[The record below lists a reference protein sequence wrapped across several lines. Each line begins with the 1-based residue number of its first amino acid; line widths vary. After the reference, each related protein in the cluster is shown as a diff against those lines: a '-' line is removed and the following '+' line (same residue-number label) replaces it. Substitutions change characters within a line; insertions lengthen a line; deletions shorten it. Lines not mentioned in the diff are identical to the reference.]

1 MAAVK
6 LAIAAV
12 AMVLQGVVEAVVEVE
27 MVAGEAGI
35 AVVAMVEAAMAVA
48 MEALEAEVVVE
59 AKVVAVMAEVEAVMA
74 CMMRMLSRSRRSDDR
89 ASTQCHSM
97 YVYRP
102 KAHLHR
108 IGAHLSGCIPTR
120 RKQNSPRLHQRRFHE
135 YRQRIRIPGTCCL
148 VQHLRSS
155 ARRRSGLRGQ
165 HTSIR

>member
-1 MAAVK
+1 MK

-89 ASTQCHSM
+89 ARTQCHSM
-97 YVYRP
+97 Y
-102 KAHLHR
+102 
-108 IGAHLSGCIPTR
+108 G
-120 RKQNSPRLHQRRFHE
+120 
-135 YRQRIRIPGTCCL
+135 
-148 VQHLRSS
+148 
-155 ARRRSGLRGQ
+155 
-165 HTSIR
+165 